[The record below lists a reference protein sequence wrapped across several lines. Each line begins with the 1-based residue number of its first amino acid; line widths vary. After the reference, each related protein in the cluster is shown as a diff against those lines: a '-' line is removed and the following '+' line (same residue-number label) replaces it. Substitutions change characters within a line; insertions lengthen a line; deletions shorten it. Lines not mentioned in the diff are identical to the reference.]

1 MNLVLLQQTPAFLQN
16 PKQHNEGEGTGHSWM
31 DELIQV
37 GASGALQF
45 FDWGI
50 LAITVLFLAG
60 IIAMIMAMI
69 FKNGQWQ
76 KYSQLTMFWSF
87 ATMLI
92 LRGVPLIIFSTQS
105 GADIDA
111 GFDVFINAMSQIA
124 IFIGFVGIAVSLLFK
139 FGNHLIDHPEFY
151 RWSKNARN
159 VSVVMM
165 MFALSAPVIFA
176 LL

>member
-1 MNLVLLQQTPAFLQN
+1 MKYIILQTPAFLQN
-16 PKQHNEGEGTGHSWM
+16 PRQHNQGESTGHGWM
-31 DELIQV
+31 DEIIQI
-37 GASGALQF
+37 GAGGALQF

-50 LAITVLFLAG
+50 LGITILFLVG

-87 ATMLI
+87 VTMLI

-105 GADIDA
+105 GADIDR
-111 GFDVFINAMSQIA
+111 GFDVFITAMSQIA
-124 IFIGFVGIAVSLLFK
+124 LFIGFVGIGVSLLFK

-159 VSVVMM
+159 VSLVMM
-165 MFALSAPVIFA
+165 LFALSAPTIFA